1 MRCPKCGSHMVMLV
15 CPPHVWMC
23 MACKHIFQ
31 KPLEEDDPLMIA
43 IYSALRGAKTAIEIE
58 KEEEKIMKNT
68 TEMDYDGF

>member
-1 MRCPKCGSHMVMLV
+1 
-15 CPPHVWMC
+15 MC